1 MVSVCGVQV
10 VQVHKSTSELGTLP
24 YTGQP
29 AGPQWCLAVWR
40 GSTVFLSTE
49 DYPYE
54 YIFHHSINYVTENMI
69 VKYIK

>member
-1 MVSVCGVQV
+1 MKQVCEQLTLSASIMQAGAQV

-49 DYPYE
+49 DHPYE
-54 YIFHHSINYVTENMI
+54 YIFHH
-69 VKYIK
+69 